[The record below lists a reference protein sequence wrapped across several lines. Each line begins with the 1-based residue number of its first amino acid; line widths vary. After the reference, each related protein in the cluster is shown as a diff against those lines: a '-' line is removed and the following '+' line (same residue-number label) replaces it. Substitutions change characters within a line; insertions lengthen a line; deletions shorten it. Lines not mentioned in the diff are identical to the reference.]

1 MSEELLPYLVLKPV
15 SFKGDRIEKGSIIRM
30 TPEEAE
36 NIGDEYLEP
45 ADEAEE
51 KEEIAGDETDQEESN
66 DNDADDSD
74 EPENKDETEG
84 TETKEGDESSEENG
98 EGTQTDTQ
106 SDETV

>member
-45 ADEAEE
+45 AEEAEE
-51 KEEIAGDETDQEESN
+51 KEEIASEETDQEES
-66 DNDADDSD
+66 DDETEDADKPED
-74 EPENKDETEG
+74 EDKGEG
-84 TETKEGDESSEENG
+84 TETKEGDESSEENA